1 MDANMDAGACESP
14 APPSPPQELITR
26 IRDALGN
33 KSSQDRGQEKL
44 EAAIMWTFLWHKTTP
59 GLLRVLLGVKAAGSA
74 TQYARKGI
82 VQLVQ
87 TAQVRGGTAVML
99 TEDGVAMAEEMFPE
113 LSGRY
118 DTRWTSVPPR
128 LLIHDLVAQFC
139 VLEVMGKYPVIRYL
153 PEHAAGRADT
163 AGDKR
168 FDCRIWLEGAH
179 LPTALEFERTSKRPG
194 VELDRTLFAVASAL
208 ERNEIAGV
216 LYYFANPRLADIYR
230 ETLESPLPV
239 WKKDQSAGKWIA
251 TEERWQVPQRIQ
263 QRFKWLVRTGILRRF
278 IR

>member
-1 MDANMDAGACESP
+1 MDAKMDASAREGQ
-14 APPSPPQELITR
+14 APPSPSKELITR
-26 IRDALGN
+26 IRDALGD
-33 KSSQDRGQEKL
+33 KSSQERGQEKL

-59 GLLRVLLGVKAAGSA
+59 RLLRVLLGVKAAGSA
-74 TQYARKGI
+74 GQYSRKGVLQRI
-82 VQLVQ
+82 S
-87 TAQVRGGTAVML
+87 TTQVRGGTVVML

-113 LSGRY
+113 LAGAY

-128 LLIHDLVAQFC
+128 LLIHDLAAQLC

-168 FDCRIWLEGAH
+168 FDCRIWLKGAQ
-179 LPTALEFERTSKRPG
+179 LPTAVEFERTSKRPG

-216 LYYFANPRLADIYR
+216 LYYFANSRVADIYR
-230 ETLESPLPV
+230 ETLENPLRV
-239 WKKDQSAGKWIA
+239 WEKDRSAGKWIA
-251 TEERWQVPQRIQ
+251 TGERWQVPQRIQ
-263 QRFKWLVRTGILRRF
+263 QRFKWLVRPGIHRRF
-278 IR
+278 MR